1 MKKTIIYVDGLNL
14 YYFLKKIKNQKGIK
28 WLDLSVLLKKIFKD
42 LDIIEIKFFA
52 ARVSGKRDQRKA
64 LRQSV
69 YFRALNTIKNL
80 KIIEGTFLE
89 KESKIQIT
97 EDVKI
102 TGKTF
107 EEKGTDVNLAVH
119 LVNDAH
125 NKKFE
130 TAIVVSNDSDLK
142 EAVRIVSE
150 ELNLRVGIL
159 APAEN
164 INKVLSSHATFK
176 QELRE
181 GVVRDSQFSINL
193 KDNSG
198 EFTKPETW

>member
-1 MKKTIIYVDGLNL
+1 MKKTIVYVDGLNL
-14 YYFLKKIKNQKGIK
+14 YYFLKKVKNQKGIK
-28 WLDLSVLLKKIFKD
+28 WLDISLLLKKIFKD

-52 ARVSGKRDQRKA
+52 ARVSGKKDQGKA
-64 LRQSV
+64 IRQSI
-69 YFRALNTIKNL
+69 YFRALNIIPNL
-80 KIIEGTFLE
+80 TIIEGTFLE
-89 KESKIQIT
+89 KEIKIQIT
-97 EDVKI
+97 SDVKM

-125 NKKFE
+125 NKKFD
-130 TAIVVSNDSDLK
+130 TAIVLSNDSDLQ
-142 EAVRIVSE
+142 EAVRIVSG
-150 ELNLRVGIL
+150 ELGLRVGVL

-164 INKVLSSHATFK
+164 ISKVLSKYATFK

-181 GVVRDSQFSINL
+181 GVVRDSQFPSKL
-193 KDNSG
+193 KDVSG